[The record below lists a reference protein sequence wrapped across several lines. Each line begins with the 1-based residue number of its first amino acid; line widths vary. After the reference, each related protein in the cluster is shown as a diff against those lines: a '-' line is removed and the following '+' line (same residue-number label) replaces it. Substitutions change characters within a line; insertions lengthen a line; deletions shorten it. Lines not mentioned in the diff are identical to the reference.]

1 MEKALDSGMAVIASL
16 ISIAILILNVFVVV
30 YLNNLETI
38 GCKCA
43 MDFRRT
49 YIMTYTIISLLNIVL
64 YPIFRYLV
72 VTMDSKVIS
81 IVLYAWSII
90 MTLAGLLNIVF
101 AVQYIH
107 RLREE
112 KCACSKSVVRD
123 VWEVTIYITIALIIL
138 AFLNL
143 IYLLITTRD
152 FQKSLSMLT
161 SKVKLTKKK

>member
-1 MEKALDSGMAVIASL
+1 MEKILDSSMAIVASL
-16 ISIAILILNVFVVV
+16 ISIAILILNVFIIA

-43 MDFRRT
+43 IDFRRT
-49 YIMTYTIISLLNIVL
+49 YIFTYMIISLLNVIL
-64 YPIFRYLV
+64 YPIIRYLV
-72 VTMDSKVIS
+72 VSMDSKIIS
-81 IVLYAWSII
+81 IILYVWSII

-138 AFLNL
+138 AFINL
-143 IYLLITTRD
+143 AYLLITTRD
-152 FQKSLSMLT
+152 FQKSLSML
-161 SKVKLTKKK
+161 SPKLKFMKKK